1 MPAWNEQVA
10 LVTGGSGGIGS
21 AVALEL
27 ARRGAAVAVHYFQG
41 ADRAQTLCEAIRNQP
56 SAVSNQPPAGN
67 SSDSAFRTPHSALEN
82 SALRIPHSAFGNSAI
97 RAMAVQADLGDA
109 AQVDSMVAAVV
120 EQLGRLDILVN
131 SAGYFEDH
139 LLGFIKPEDWERMI
153 RTNLTGAFLCCRAA
167 VREMIARRYG
177 RIVNVASVSAWLCPP
192 GQSNYAA
199 TKAGLI
205 ALTKSLA
212 KEVGSR
218 GITVNAVAP
227 GFVETPAL
235 ERLPRK
241 VLDEQL
247 AHVGCR
253 RAGRPEEIAH
263 VVAFLASPE
272 ASYVNGAVVA
282 ADGGM

>member
-21 AVALEL
+21 AVAREL
-27 ARRGAAVAVHYFQG
+27 ARRGVAVAVHYHKGQTSAEDVCRAIEG
-41 ADRAQTLCEAIRNQP
+41 AGGRAW
-56 SAVSNQPPAGN
+56 AVA
-67 SSDSAFRTPHSALEN
+67 
-82 SALRIPHSAFGNSAI
+82 
-97 RAMAVQADLGDA
+97 ADLGDA
-109 AQVDSMVAAVV
+109 AEAEALVASTV
-120 EQLGRLDILVN
+120 ERLGRLDVVVN
-131 SAGYFEDH
+131 AAGYFQDQ
-139 LLGFIKPEDWERMI
+139 LLGFMKPDDWERMV
-153 RTNLTGAFLCCRAA
+153 RTNLTGVFHVCRAA
-167 VREMIARRYG
+167 VREMLSRRYG

-235 ERLPRK
+235 EQVPRK

-247 AHVGCR
+247 AHVGLR
-253 RAGRPEEIAH
+253 RAGQPEEIAQ
-263 VVAFLASPE
+263 VVAFLASAE

-282 ADGGM
+282 VDGGM

>member
-1 MPAWNEQVA
+1 MPTWNEQVA
-10 LVTGGSGGIGS
+10 LVTGASGGIG
-21 AVALEL
+21 ATIAREL
-27 ARRGAAVAVHYFQG
+27 AWRGAAVAVHYYHG
-41 ADRAQTLCEAIRNQP
+41 ADRAQALCRAIEEEVEKAQHSPVRTQ
-56 SAVSNQPPAGN
+56 
-67 SSDSAFRTPHSALEN
+67 DSALGQPEPEIQNPQSKIH
-82 SALRIPHSAFGNSAI
+82 
-97 RAMAVQADLGDA
+97 AMAIAADLGDA
-109 AQVDSMVAAVV
+109 AQVDALVATVV
-120 EQLGRLDILVN
+120 ERFGRLDILVN
-131 SAGYFEDH
+131 SAGYFEDR

-153 RTNLTGAFLCCRAA
+153 RTNLNGPFFCCRAA

-192 GQSNYAA
+192 GQTNYAA

-205 ALTKSLA
+205 ALTRSLA

-218 GITVNAVAP
+218 GITANVVAP

-235 ERLPRK
+235 ERVPRA

-247 AHVGCR
+247 ARVGCR

-282 ADGGM
+282 VDGGM